1 METGTL
7 VGTPSRNQ
15 AIRGITPN
23 SDPEKPLL
31 LSNSTGGRHGETG
44 PGDDDEGAR
53 NHRNRLRVWERGLQA
68 SSTYVILVVGRG
80 G

>member
-1 METGTL
+1 VIGGPGRL
-7 VGTPSRNQ
+7 
-15 AIRGITPN
+15 
-23 SDPEKPLL
+23 
-31 LSNSTGGRHGETG
+31 NSTGGGRHGETG